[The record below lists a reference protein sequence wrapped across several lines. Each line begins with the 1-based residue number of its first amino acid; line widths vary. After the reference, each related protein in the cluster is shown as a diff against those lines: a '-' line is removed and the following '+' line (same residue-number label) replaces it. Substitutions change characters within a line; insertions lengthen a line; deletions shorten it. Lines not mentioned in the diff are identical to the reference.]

1 MPNHLRLDLDLI
13 ELLARVHTHHT
24 ADHLRHDD
32 HVAEV
37 RLDGVGLLVGLGLLL
52 GFAQLLDQTHG
63 LALEAAVEP
72 ATGAGV
78 DDVAELFGGEVE
90 ESVLQNRVVSG
101 AARGYGGWWWW
112 GKLYSS
118 RSMPR

>member
-1 MPNHLRLDLDLI
+1 MC
-13 ELLARVHTHHT
+13 
-24 ADHLRHDD
+24 
-32 HVAEV
+32 
-37 RLDGVGLLVGLGLLL
+37 LDGVGLLVGLGFLL
-52 GFAQLLDQTHG
+52 GFAELLDETHG

-90 ESVLQNRVVSG
+90 EPLYPPSVSDAVDMGSLVREKVSS
-101 AARGYGGWWWW
+101 
-112 GKLYSS
+112 YSS